1 MKKHLLAITT
11 IMAGTVLT
19 SCQNTT
25 KRKLLKI
32 MLKVQEKIDDAKE
45 EL

>member
-1 MKKHLLAITT
+1 MKKNTLHTSITT

-25 KRKLLKI
+25 KKELLKI
-32 MLKVQEKIDDAKE
+32 MLKMQEKI
-45 EL
+45 LMT